1 MILDNLHAEKSKA
14 NQDTSNLKEVY
25 YSVVKEGT
33 SQLSKLGSDLD
44 SSCFENLQ
52 NSLLKI
58 KVEKVS
64 DKNSVDE
71 ERFSRSKSSISKKN
85 NEDYRDS
92 TPTKIST
99 KKPVL
104 IIDELNPDY
113 NPKTPKKDD
122 EKSLVNLE
130 ITESKAEK
138 KKTSSNG
145 SSKGFKKKKRK
156 KYLRTFDNM
165 AKQ

>member
-44 SSCFENLQ
+44 SSCFEILQ

-71 ERFSRSKSSISKKN
+71 EGFNRSKSSTSKKN
-85 NEDYRDS
+85 N
-92 TPTKIST
+92 
-99 KKPVL
+99 
-104 IIDELNPDY
+104 
-113 NPKTPKKDD
+113 
-122 EKSLVNLE
+122 
-130 ITESKAEK
+130 
-138 KKTSSNG
+138 
-145 SSKGFKKKKRK
+145 
-156 KYLRTFDNM
+156 
-165 AKQ
+165 